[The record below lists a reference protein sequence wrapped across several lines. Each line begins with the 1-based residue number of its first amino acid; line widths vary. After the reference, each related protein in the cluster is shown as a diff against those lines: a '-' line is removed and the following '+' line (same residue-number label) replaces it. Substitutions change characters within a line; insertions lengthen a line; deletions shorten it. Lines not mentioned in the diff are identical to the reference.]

1 MKKIIGLSLFLAL
14 ALPVFAGN
22 PAVERDPIK
31 PSLIDTTASWYV
43 SGRIYYEPND
53 GIYTGG
59 DFFDALDL
67 PAMFGLGFLPIQGVS
82 GKTNS
87 MTLNS
92 QLLLEWRHFRTY
104 SWYVMLGMDTHDH
117 DFENIQFPADKKG
130 FVSNAVSGTVFNMDI
145 LLGLGYRIPLVP
157 DIKDYYEHPYIS
169 KFNLGL
175 GVQLGPEIS
184 KLFDVKLADSY
195 TAIGMERYDV
205 GRKTYVHPV
214 MKLSANFE
222 WFLSKQFN
230 IIVGLSYLQHL
241 QAQPWDNNTTCMGM
255 FSPSVGLCTFF

>member
-67 PAMFGLGFLPIQGVS
+67 PAMFGLGFLPIQGAS

-175 GVQLGPEIS
+175 GVQFGPEIS